1 MIAVGEVP
9 IAVLALDHEA
19 TVVEANDRAASLLG
33 HRSPVGCQLHD
44 LLADVDPRAV
54 GVQRTIVVGTSRE
67 IRAEAAPRPDGGSV
81 LVLTEPT
88 VDPTAAQT
96 IATVSH
102 ELRSPLTSLRG
113 FVGLLRSRW
122 DRLDD
127 DQRLEILEQVDHD
140 AGRVGRLLTE
150 LLDISRLDAGRLVV
164 RPERFALRP
173 LVEGIVERL
182 ALGVAELG
190 CVVSF
195 GDDLEVFA
203 DRGKVEQIL
212 VNLLENAAKYGS
224 PDRIEVTAAVVA
236 DAVVVSVADAGPGV
250 DPADHER
257 VFDRFFRHDD
267 GRPDGLGLG
276 LFISRALAEAHGGS
290 LTLDAKDRPGA
301 RFCLTLPLTPP
312 AISPS

>member
-1 MIAVGEVP
+1 MIGLGEVP
-9 IAVLALDHEA
+9 VAVVAVDAEA

-33 HRSPVGCQLHD
+33 HPAPVGCRLD
-44 LLADVDPRAV
+44 ELLADVDPRVA
-54 GVQRTIVVGTSRE
+54 GLQRTIVVGTSRE
-67 IRAEAAPRPDGGSV
+67 IRAEVGPTSGGGAV

-127 DQRLEILEQVDHD
+127 AQRLEILDQVDVD
-140 AGRVGRLLTE
+140 AARVGRLLTE
-150 LLDISRLDAGRLVV
+150 LLDISRLDAGRLAV

-173 LVEGIVERL
+173 LLDGIIARL
-182 ALGVAELG
+182 ALSVPELR
-190 CVVSF
+190 CVVSV
-195 GDDLEVFA
+195 GDELELFA
-203 DRGKVEQIL
+203 DRGKIEQIL

-224 PDRIEVTAAVVA
+224 PDGIEIVATTTGDTVVLVVA
-236 DAVVVSVADAGPGV
+236 DSGPGV
-250 DPADHER
+250 APADRER

-267 GRPDGLGLG
+267 GRPDGLCLG
-276 LFISRALAEAHGGS
+276 LSISRALAEAHGGT
-290 LTLDAKDRPGA
+290 LTLDA
-301 RFCLTLPLTPP
+301 
-312 AISPS
+312 